1 MPKPNFSI
9 RTVLGLVI
17 GAMGLLLVVLSSSAL
32 VDAVGRSSDA
42 YRVAKLASASRSLF
56 AAMIGTRLER
66 GVGISALVSENPIDS
81 GAETDMA
88 GYRRTSEEGYAES
101 MKALESIDVAGL
113 AATINT
119 LRSAH
124 EAVVALRSKADAAAR
139 LAKPAREASLV
150 QEYPKTTQS
159 LLDAFVA
166 TSDQLE
172 ASIKLVDPVVDHFLA
187 VKRAAWTTRL
197 NLGSATVRT
206 QSAVA
211 AGKPWQPADLI
222 GWREDRARAS
232 VAWKIV
238 TEAVARPDAPQV
250 LVDGVAK
257 AERNFS
263 GPYFD
268 ALKSLTE
275 RLAAGQ
281 DAGIA
286 VNDLRRNDTATTTT
300 VVDALNLALDQMV
313 GRADHQASRA
323 LVNLIVSSSALAMA
337 LALAGFGF
345 VIVSRRVSRPI
356 RMLTELI
363 GRLAE
368 QDYGVEIP
376 PAARHDEVG
385 RMTEALI
392 ILREN
397 GRRAKAEERA
407 RSREQEE
414 RVQRAG
420 QIDSRCRSFDG
431 QVGTTLASV
440 EQAVAKLLHSA
451 KAMTETAGH
460 SSQTAVSVSSAATE
474 ASTSVNIVAAATEEL
489 SSSVTEI
496 GRQMSQ
502 STRISSEAIE
512 KAAQTDQSIAGL
524 ATASQKIG
532 EIIALINGI
541 ASQTNLLALNATI
554 EAARAGDAGRGFAVV
569 ASEVKAL
576 ATQTGRATEEIAEQV
591 ANIQKMTQEAVGGV
605 RSMTHVI
612 REMGNITTGI
622 AAAIEEQ
629 GTATTEIARNV
640 NEVAQATNTITALM
654 TDVSR
659 AVADARNVAD
669 EVRSAAEIMSEQS
682 IGLKGEVA
690 GFLDGIRDAKAA

>member
-1 MPKPNFSI
+1 MLKANFSI
-9 RTVLGLVI
+9 RAVLGLVI
-17 GAMGLLLVVLSSSAL
+17 GAMGLLLVVLSADAL

-66 GVGISALVSENPIDS
+66 GVGITALVSENPIDS
-81 GAETDMA
+81 GAESDMA
-88 GYRRTSEEGYAES
+88 AYRRTSEEGYAES
-101 MKALESIDVAGL
+101 MKALESIDITGL
-113 AATINT
+113 ATTVNT
-119 LRSAH
+119 LRSTH
-124 EAVVALRSKADAAAR
+124 EAVAALRGKADAAAR
-139 LAKPAREASLV
+139 LAKAARDGSVV
-150 QEYPKTTQS
+150 QDYPKTTQG

-187 VKRAAWTTRL
+187 VKRAAWATRL

-238 TEAVARPDAPQV
+238 TEAAARADAPQA
-250 LVDGVAK
+250 LVDGVTK
-257 AERNFS
+257 AEQNFS

-275 RLAAGQ
+275 KLAAGQ
-281 DAGIA
+281 DPGIA
-286 VNDLRRNDTATTTT
+286 VNDLRRNDTAHTTY
-300 VVDALNLALDQMV
+300 VVEALNLALDQMV
-313 GRADHQASRA
+313 SRADRQASRA
-323 LVNLIVSSSALAMA
+323 FVNLIVSSLALATA

-345 VIVSRRVSRPI
+345 VIVTRRVSRPI
-356 RMLTELI
+356 LMLTELI

-368 QDYGVEIP
+368 QDYRVEIP
-376 PAARHDEVG
+376 TATRHDEVG

-397 GRRAKAEERA
+397 GRRAKEQEQA

-414 RVQRAG
+414 QVRRAG
-420 QIDSRCRSFDG
+420 QIDSRCRTFDG
-431 QVGTTLASV
+431 QVGTTLGSV

-460 SSQTAVSVSSAATE
+460 SSQTAVSVSSAAKD
-474 ASTSVNIVAAATEEL
+474 ASASVNIVAAATQEL

-502 STRISSEAIE
+502 STRMSNEAIG
-512 KAAQTDQSIAGL
+512 KAAETDQSIAGL

-612 REMGNITTGI
+612 REMGDITTGI

-629 GTATTEIARNV
+629 GAATSEIARNV
-640 NEVAQATNTITALM
+640 HEVAEATKTITALM
-654 TDVSR
+654 SDVSQ
-659 AVADARNVAD
+659 AVDDSRNVAD
-669 EVRSAAEIMSEQS
+669 EVRFAAESMSEQS

-690 GFLDGIRDAKAA
+690 GFLDGIRNSKVG